1 MRHRVKGRKLGR
13 KAAHRKATMR
23 ALTKALVKEKR
34 IVTTVAKAKE
44 LRVFIEPLITAAKND
59 TMHNRN
65 IVFSALQDKETVKAL
80 FGEVAEKVG
89 DRPGGYTR
97 IIKAGTREGDGA
109 ELAVIE
115 LVDFNESDGGVK
127 AAGKKRTRRSRSSG
141 VKKQAAPKAEKAKP
155 EASKKE
161 EAKAEK
167 PETEAQA
174 EAEVKAAE
182 AAEPA
187 AEAEEIKDAAA
198 DANTEG
204 SSDESPEGEKD
215 SDKTE

>member
-34 IVTTVAKAKE
+34 IITTVAKAKE
-44 LRVFIEPLITAAKND
+44 LRVFAEPLITAAKND

-65 IVFSALQDKETVKAL
+65 IVFSALQDKETVKTL

-97 IIKAGTREGDGA
+97 IVKAGHREGDGA
-109 ELAVIE
+109 EMAVIE
-115 LVDFNESDGGVK
+115 LVDFNESDGDAK

-141 VKKQAAPKAEKAKP
+141 TSKKQAVAAPKAEQKKPAAAESDDAK
-155 EASKKE
+155 
-161 EAKAEK
+161 
-167 PETEAQA
+167 TEAAQA
-174 EAEVKAAE
+174 AAEVE
-182 AAEPA
+182 VETTESEPA
-187 AEAEEIKDAAA
+187 AEAKEEIKDEAAG
-198 DANTEG
+198 TVG
-204 SSDESPEGEKD
+204 STDENPEGESD
-215 SDKTE
+215 SEKTE